1 MILVQFFDVIVP
13 YRNRLTTTSV
23 KQSPRY
29 YGSLLVLFVP
39 EKRPYISLKRKK
51 KTVIRSLVNT
61 ANGHILKF
69 QIVETFIISP
79 R

>member
-13 YRNRLTTTSV
+13 YRDRLTTTSV
-23 KQSPRY
+23 TQSPCY
-29 YGSLLVLFVP
+29 YGSLLILFVP
-39 EKRPYISLKRKK
+39 EKRPYISLKRK

-69 QIVETFIISP
+69 QTIETFIISL